1 MEIQPLNKFMK
12 TIDHNNLG
20 RLTILASFQRENK
33 VVALGVNSKGR
44 HWLLWGPSSDDM
56 SNLSTTEILTE
67 KGYKPMTSS
76 AIKYFLQSAESLIH
90 TDFVKIAD
98 GTLFLD

>member
-1 MEIQPLNKFMK
+1 MK
-12 TIDHNNLG
+12 SIDHSNLG
-20 RLTILASFQRENK
+20 RLTILASFQREDK
-33 VVALGVNSKGR
+33 VVALGVNSKGVNSKGR

-98 GTLFLD
+98 GKFFIN

>member
-1 MEIQPLNKFMK
+1 MK

-20 RLTILASFQRENK
+20 RLTILASFQQENK
-33 VVALGVNSKGR
+33 VVALGINSKGVNSKGR